1 MARAEFIKQLR
12 AMGYAPEDR
21 GGGKIAVPYIVE
33 TGRFA
38 GREIKIGFVV
48 ADDYNLNPPSCVH
61 VSPPLL
67 PLHPGNDIPHPAGGV
82 HQNQSFDSEWQYWSR
97 PIRHWQQTQRTAR
110 DVMAHVRRL
119 FDTQ

>member
-1 MARAEFIKQLR
+1 
-12 AMGYAPEDR
+12 MGWIRKDLLTMRELDAGEITMLVDAAASLEE
-21 GGGKIAVPYIVE
+21 I
-33 TGRFA
+33 A